1 MRKKAARLTCAV
13 ARYMQPF
20 GGFQYGQMAP
30 ADDAAEQSG
39 SGGGRGEGGEMR
51 PFSPALARPHS
62 LSRPLAERRP
72 LFELAAEDLFPA
84 TIPSIA
90 SCITSAEGSP
100 LRPSSP
106 TLHWH

>member
-1 MRKKAARLTCAV
+1 
-13 ARYMQPF
+13 
-20 GGFQYGQMAP
+20 
-30 ADDAAEQSG
+30 
-39 SGGGRGEGGEMR
+39 MR
-51 PFSPALARPHS
+51 PFSPAPS